1 MPNLTSSKLKDYGM
15 IIETDAVTKNIKEMK
30 TNKLRLR
37 DTAVKTTLILLLILA
52 FSSCR
57 KKDNDNQSVN
67 YTSSAIYDVNAADWT
82 GDVNGYNR
90 YINVP
95 EITDDIYYNGAV
107 LVYRLLEDAPKS
119 FNMLPYTY
127 TDNLLTVYM
136 DFDVYVGSI
145 NLMYK
150 EVYNGVNDTTVPN
163 KMAFKVVIIEGVPL
177 ASLKKM
183 VDVKNYEAVVK
194 MLNIN
199 TSSGS
204 VKF

>member
-67 YTSSAIYDVNAADWT
+67 YTSSVIYDVNAADWT